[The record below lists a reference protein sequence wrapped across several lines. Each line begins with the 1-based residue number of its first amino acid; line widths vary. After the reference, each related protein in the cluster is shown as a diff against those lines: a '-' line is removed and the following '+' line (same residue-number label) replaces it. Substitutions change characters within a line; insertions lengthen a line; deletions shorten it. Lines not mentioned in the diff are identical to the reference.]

1 MNPERWRQ
9 IERMYHDAAE
19 KDSARRES
27 FLAEAC
33 GGDDELRREV
43 QALLAQPSELGK
55 LDRPAW
61 EAGTSLLSEAF
72 PAEIKPGTKIG
83 QYRIESFLGAGGM
96 GEVHRAL

>member
-9 IERMYHDAAE
+9 IERLYHNAAE
-19 KDSARRES
+19 KDSAQRES

-33 GGDDELRREV
+33 GSDDELRREL

-61 EAGTSLLSEAF
+61 EAGTHLLPGTF

-83 QYRIESFLGAGGM
+83 PYTIESFPRAGANGD
-96 GEVHRAL
+96 A